1 MLESRPK
8 SYTQEISTETKL
20 KETFPNVHTCRFYTM
35 SLIKTN
41 TQIQTHTH
49 SQYGPFQIKVYKSI
63 LLINARYTTRR
74 NIFFKIHNFA
84 AILGQD
90 YCKN

>member
-1 MLESRPK
+1 MVKRKPIHLVFTSTIVDARHQMLESRPK
-8 SYTQEISTETKL
+8 SYTQEIGTETKL

-49 SQYGPFQIKVYKSI
+49 TLTIWAISDKSI
-63 LLINARYTTRR
+63 
-74 NIFFKIHNFA
+74 
-84 AILGQD
+84 
-90 YCKN
+90 